1 MRILHVASGLQK
13 ASGVTTFVENVVE
26 EHRALG
32 HEVDVLT
39 KDNSPSSA
47 YHLSLIDYHS
57 YDIVHIHGLWDPWL
71 LKIAKSIRCSPSSF
85 TSQSRPR
92 LVWSTHGMTA
102 PWSMRHKWW
111 KKCLV
116 WWLWQKPLLRRAALI
131 HSTVEQEAEW
141 NRALGLVEKVKVK
154 GVGEQWIRSII
165 VPLGTYLP
173 EEKSE
178 STAVHLCSS
187 PSPTP
192 KTLLF
197 IGRIYPVKA
206 LDRLIEAFA
215 RAHVPGWQLRLV
227 GPDQSGHTAELIA
240 LCEKLNIHYSEA
252 TKSTFRSDQIVDFA
266 TPTPSL
272 YTSTRPTVVFA
283 GPKFGPDLAAEYA
296 ACDIL
301 ALVSHT
307 ENFGATVV
315 DALAHGK
322 PVITSTAT
330 PWQEVTG
337 IDAKGSGDRAKE
349 ARYSAEAPEE
359 VLPTPEACGWW
370 VDNDVDT
377 LTSCLRS
384 ALNTPPSTLAQMG
397 ARGRSL
403 VESKYTWRAV
413 ASRLADAYAS
423 L

>member
-1 MRILHVASGLQK
+1 MKIIHFTHELPQ
-13 ASGVTTFVENVVE
+13 ASGVATFVREVSAALEDIGVE
-26 EHRALG
+26 SRI
-32 HEVDVLT
+32 VLDPKELPREPEAGT
-39 KDNSPSSA
+39 I
-47 YHLSLIDYHS
+47 L
-57 YDIVHIHGLWDPWL
+57 HIHGMWKPVYHQAAKWAKANGV
-71 LKIAKSIRCSPSSF
+71 KI
-85 TSQSRPR
+85 
-92 LVWSTHGMTA
+92 VWSTHGMTA
-102 PWSMRHKWW
+102 PWSMAHKRW
-111 KKCLV
+111 KKLIA
-116 WWLWQKPLLRRAALI
+116 WWLYQKRDLQGAALI

-206 LDRLIEAFA
+206 LDRLIEAFS

-227 GPDQSGHTAELIA
+227 GPDQSGHTAELKS
-240 LCEKLNIHYSEA
+240 LCEKLSISYSDATNSTDADCAVGSRSETGVGTSHQSKSACREA
-252 TKSTFRSDQIVDFA
+252 TCVPKII
-266 TPTPSL
+266 
-272 YTSTRPTVVFA
+272 FA

-322 PVITSTAT
+322 PVITSTNT
-330 PWQEVTG
+330 PWREVVG
-337 IDAKGSGDRAKE
+337 
-349 ARYSAEAPEE
+349 
-359 VLPTPEACGWW
+359 ACGWW

-377 LTSCLRS
+377 LTACLRS
-384 ALNTPPSTLAQMG
+384 ALTTPPSTLAQMG

-413 ASRLADAYAS
+413 ASRLSTAYAEIVGCR
-423 L
+423 